1 MLPDSVF
8 QSKYGFGGS
17 SLLTVTNIM
26 TPFLL
31 LFGIA
36 GLIFVLLL
44 LLICKRKRYEQQ
56 REQEKTARRRGNTLR
71 DSAAALA
78 ALGMESATPGSAS
91 VVASSR
97 SASRATSVD
106 SEFEVSSRRGYAIAD
121 DVRKDPD
128 FENLRIAQSDIERQ
142 KEIAKGGG
150 GIVYLALLLSTK
162 EQVVLKQMYPD
173 KAKKS
178 YHVVEKFMAEIRLYS
193 RLKHDKIVAF
203 RGIAWSSL
211 VDLSMVIEY
220 MPNGDL
226 AQFLER
232 QLLMDPER
240 EGWCWSSREAAG
252 YGRSKLAF
260 ALDISDAVLY
270 LHSFSDPVI
279 HRDLK
284 AQNVLLSKTWV
295 AKLSDFGASRVK
307 SGSETAMQMTA
318 EVGTVAWIA
327 PEIIRG
333 DKYDQQADIY
343 SFGVVLCEI
352 DTCAKPFAVG
362 MCTCD
367 GDAVQEGAEGD
378 EGNDDDVTSRRRS
391 NRGGLMSSNAIL
403 AMAVSEN
410 RVRPAFHRDCPRAIR
425 ELGLCCMRGDPRE
438 RPTAKEVYSALR
450 KVEEQDRVDFV

>member
-1 MLPDSVF
+1 
-8 QSKYGFGGS
+8 
-17 SLLTVTNIM
+17 M

-31 LFGIA
+31 LFGI
-36 GLIFVLLL
+36 GGVVFVLIL

-56 REQEKTARRRGNTLR
+56 REQEKGRRRGNTLR
-71 DSAAALA
+71 DSAVALT
-78 ALGMESATPGSAS
+78 ALGVESSTPMTA
-91 VVASSR
+91 
-97 SASRATSVD
+97 ASRGTSRAASVD
-106 SEFEVSSRRGYAIAD
+106 SAFELSSRRGGVVTD

-128 FENLRIAQSDIERQ
+128 FENLRIAQSDIDRQ

-150 GIVYLALLLSTK
+150 GIVYLALLLSTN
-162 EQVVLKQMYPD
+162 EHVVLKQMYPD
-173 KAKKS
+173 KVKKN
-178 YHVVEKFMAEIRLYS
+178 HQVIERFMMEIRLCS

-232 QLLMDPER
+232 QRLMDPDR
-240 EGWCWSSREAAG
+240 EGWCWSSRESAG

-260 ALDISDAVLY
+260 ALDVSDAVLY

-367 GDAVQEGAEGD
+367 GEAVQEDAEEDGD
-378 EGNDDDVTSRRRS
+378 DLASHRRS
-391 NRGGLMSSNAIL
+391 SRGGIMGSNAIL
-403 AMAVSEN
+403 AMAVSED

-425 ELGLCCMRGDPRE
+425 SLGLRCMSGDPRE

-450 KVEEQDRVDFV
+450 TIEEQDQEDAV

>member
-1 MLPDSVF
+1 
-8 QSKYGFGGS
+8 
-17 SLLTVTNIM
+17 M

-31 LFGIA
+31 LFGI
-36 GLIFVLLL
+36 GGVVFVLIL
-44 LLICKRKRYEQQ
+44 LLICKRKRYEQE
-56 REQEKTARRRGNTLR
+56 REQEKGRRRGNTLR
-71 DSAAALA
+71 DSAVTLA
-78 ALGMESATPGSAS
+78 ALGMETSTPMTAASRGDSRAASVDSAFELPSRRS
-91 VVASSR
+91 VVA
-97 SASRATSVD
+97 T
-106 SEFEVSSRRGYAIAD
+106 D

-128 FENLRIAQSDIERQ
+128 FENLRIAQSDIDRQ
-142 KEIAKGGG
+142 HEIAKGGG
-150 GIVYLALLLSTK
+150 GIVYLALLLSTN

-173 KAKKS
+173 KVKKNH
-178 YHVVEKFMAEIRLYS
+178 HVIEQFMMEIRLCS

-232 QLLMDPER
+232 QRLMDPER
-240 EGWCWSSREAAG
+240 EGWCWSSRESAG

-260 ALDISDAVLY
+260 ALDVSDAVLY

-362 MCTCD
+362 MCTCNGEAVEEDAEDD
-367 GDAVQEGAEGD
+367 GEDPA
-378 EGNDDDVTSRRRS
+378 SRRRS
-391 NRGGLMSSNAIL
+391 SRGGIMGSNAIL
-403 AMAVSEN
+403 AMAVSED

-425 ELGLCCMRGDPRE
+425 ALGLRCMSGDPRE

-450 KVEEQDRVDFV
+450 TIEEQDRENVV